1 MKDITLR
8 NPMQEKNDKIPQK
21 CFNPERCCGNCLS
34 IVSGERYP
42 EIDVGFHPRA
52 GASS

>member
-1 MKDITLR
+1 MKDIMLR
-8 NPMQEKNDKIPQK
+8 NPMQEKNDKTPQK
-21 CFNPERCCGNCLS
+21 CFNPERRCCNRLS

-42 EIDVGFHPRA
+42 EIDVGFRPRT